1 VQIAAPA
8 EVNLTKLPA
17 LVNYTVVVKNVGAAA
32 ARVEVDG
39 ESRELGPGQ
48 VWRVEKAINATSA
61 GEYRAAVVV
70 NGKKY
75 EKVVAVRYYEARL
88 VAEPVA
94 INVTK
99 LPQNITV
106 TARVKNVGNLT
117 ARLDGVEIPPGAA
130 ALVNK
135 TLYVDAAGSYVIRL
149 GLLEIPV
156 KVGYLHA
163 ACGAEVEAP
172 AEVEVVPGEAVAYR
186 VVVKNTGNTTA
197 ICVVDNKPYRLAP
210 GEAAALTKSLT
221 VETAGSYR
229 AEVEING
236 TTYRREIT
244 AKVIKIFVWF
254 KLKSPRETSYGT
266 TPFTEIIYSDSPQA
280 SVEYV
285 WRISTNA
292 TRRTVTVVIDGRGY
306 AVEPGKSLE
315 IEGRAS
321 IDKTGEIYVYINGT
335 KYTAKIELKPREPVV
350 EKTFTKMWFKDT
362 IKKGRQIIVQGV
374 PIYVTTHWITA
385 SVTYGDVISISGEAY
400 IEVGIGGF
408 VKLKIEATASGGKGR
423 GTAVITKS
431 ETRIRPGTKIDY
443 QFTYSD
449 GRVTSI
455 DKVLVNG
462 TEVPQEYL
470 SAAKALVDILPPVL
484 MPPPTGL

>member
-1 VQIAAPA
+1 MRAWWLLILALVAVALYIIFLTPQGERVPTTTPTTPWTTPAPTSTAHGPTTATQTTQQPAQTLTATQTSQTSQSTTPATPQPSTTTSSAPTPVLEVQIAAPA

-17 LVNYTVVVKNVGAAA
+17 LINYTVVVKNVGAAA

-75 EKVVAVRYYEARL
+75 EKVMAVRYYEARL

-197 ICVVDNKPYRLAP
+197 ICVVDNKPYRLEP
-210 GEAAALTKSLT
+210 GEAASLTKSLT

-280 SVEYV
+280 GVEYV

-292 TRRTVTVVIDGRGY
+292 TRRTVTVVVDGRGY
-306 AVEPGKSLE
+306 A
-315 IEGRAS
+315 
-321 IDKTGEIYVYINGT
+321 
-335 KYTAKIELKPREPVV
+335 
-350 EKTFTKMWFKDT
+350 
-362 IKKGRQIIVQGV
+362 
-374 PIYVTTHWITA
+374 
-385 SVTYGDVISISGEAY
+385 
-400 IEVGIGGF
+400 
-408 VKLKIEATASGGKGR
+408 
-423 GTAVITKS
+423 
-431 ETRIRPGTKIDY
+431 
-443 QFTYSD
+443 
-449 GRVTSI
+449 
-455 DKVLVNG
+455 
-462 TEVPQEYL
+462 
-470 SAAKALVDILPPVL
+470 
-484 MPPPTGL
+484 